1 MALRDSPS
9 CERERESKVRYDV
22 LKLISY
28 LSTVQLGIDLFDLSL
43 LSLFHKKY
51 SPSLILSLSC
61 SLSLLTL
68 AQALLLSALQ
78 PAPPHSPPL
87 STHTHTW
94 SYPAGALHGPGHHGA
109 SVCPITGFMDCLSLW
124 GVTNGVAFQSSRYA
138 FVTLDH
144 FPAVCSLHQGEHRL
158 YTCIRIPT

>member
-51 SPSLILSLSC
+51 SPSLILSRSC

-78 PAPPHSPPL
+78 PAPPTPTPPHYPP
-87 STHTHTW
+87 THTH
-94 SYPAGALHGPGHHGA
+94 GATQQELSMVQGTMGRLSAQSQALWIA
-109 SVCPITGFMDCLSLW
+109 SHYGESQME
-124 GVTNGVAFQSSRYA
+124 SRSR
-138 FVTLDH
+138 VPDMHL
-144 FPAVCSLHQGEHRL
+144 
-158 YTCIRIPT
+158 